1 MKRNVAAQEFSFSL
15 FKAGARIANPTLAGG
30 DFKRDLDG
38 AGQNNVTT
46 LPSSDAAGLV
56 TWLPSAAETNADVVS
71 LLCNDAA
78 GAEWEPLTIV
88 FYTETDTSVAAILVD
103 TAEIG
108 AAGAGLTALGDA
120 RIANLDVAVSS
131 RGTADTGDAM
141 TLTAAYDDAM
151 TAAQPGDQMDI
162 VNAPNAVGLAAIAAA
177 VWANATRTLTS
188 LGALLASIA
197 AAVWGYAT
205 RTLTSSSTAPGTGL
219 TAGTWTVLRGDVL
232 PRTFATI
239 AADASITKVQFSFR
253 NDKNKPD
260 TASILAVDSTTG
272 LIRLNG
278 AAPGIYTATFTL
290 PAGVLTVPP
299 VVMARLS
306 LGIGYYD
313 IQVWRGAAVVQT
325 IEMGSFSVT
334 DDVTRT
340 VTP

>member
-1 MKRNVAAQEFSFSL
+1 MSTIVVASQF
-15 FKAGARIANPTLAGG
+15 TMLAG
-30 DFKRDLDG
+30 
-38 AGQNNVTT
+38 
-46 LPSSDAAGLV
+46 
-56 TWLPSAAETNADVVS
+56 
-71 LLCNDAA
+71 
-78 GAEWEPLTIV
+78 
-88 FYTETDTSVAAILVD
+88 
-103 TAEIG
+103 
-108 AAGAGLTALGDA
+108 
-120 RIANLDVAVSS
+120 
-131 RGTADTGDAM
+131 
-141 TLTAAYDDAM
+141 
-151 TAAQPGDQMDI
+151 QP
-162 VNAPNAVGLAAIAAA
+162 AVGLALADIDLYLTRINNTTGVDTVVWDGTQHPTAEIDNCGTYARLYALADLDLYTYFSMAQYTGVAVLDVDYVMGAVSRDESLLTAAGVVA
-177 VWANATRTLTS
+177 VWSAT
-188 LGALLASIA
+188 
-197 AAVWGYAT
+197 T
-205 RTLTSSSTAPGTGL
+205 RILTSSSTAPGTGL
-219 TAGTWTVLRGDVL
+219 TAGTWTVLRGDIL
-232 PRTFATI
+232 QRTFATI